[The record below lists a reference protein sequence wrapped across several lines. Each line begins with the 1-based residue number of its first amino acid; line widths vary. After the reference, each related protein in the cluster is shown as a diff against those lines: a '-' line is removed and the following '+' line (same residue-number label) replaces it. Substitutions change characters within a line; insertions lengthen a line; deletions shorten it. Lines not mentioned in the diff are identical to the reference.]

1 MLTVI
6 WLSFYAWR
14 VVAMLATRSNVPL
27 KAAEAQLLQ
36 AWHSLGI
43 SVRIA
48 KIVRCIA
55 KIAPSRFIGI
65 SPFIGYM

>member
-14 VVAMLATRSNVPL
+14 VAEMLATRSNVLL
-27 KAAEAQLLQ
+27 KAAEARLLQ

-43 SVRIA
+43 GVRIA
-48 KIVRCIA
+48 KIVRYIA
-55 KIAPSRFIGI
+55 EIAPSRFIGI
-65 SPFIGYM
+65 CPFIGYT